1 MEVARQI
8 AIYIVETTK
17 KIIETLLSDI
27 EDKISFR
34 KMFPKI
40 DLKFDEK
47 KEERNL
53 SLDLF
58 DKSDE
63 YYEYLVKYFNFHLDV
78 FFEKEQK
85 SDIKIQFDS
94 SSFATIYFS
103 ILTNFL
109 LDFLTT
115 NKESYKEDI
124 IKFDITT
131 LCQIF
136 SLKKDKLIYSHS
148 FFYISV
154 KELDENYYNAKKL
167 CSLTKNIFVQ
177 KMYTYYKNDAI
188 KKINKMKSHLYDY
201 IRRGLY
207 DFKE

>member
-63 YYEYLVKYFNFHLDV
+63 YYEYLVEYFNFHLEE
-78 FFEKEQK
+78 FFEKNQK
-85 SDIKIQFDS
+85 NEK
-94 SSFATIYFS
+94 
-103 ILTNFL
+103 
-109 LDFLTT
+109 
-115 NKESYKEDI
+115 K
-124 IKFDITT
+124 
-131 LCQIF
+131 F
-136 SLKKDKLIYSHS
+136 SLNDHHLRQ
-148 FFYISV
+148 YI
-154 KELDENYYNAKKL
+154 
-167 CSLTKNIFVQ
+167 FQ
-177 KMYTYYKNDAI
+177 
-188 KKINKMKSHLYDY
+188 
-201 IRRGLY
+201 
-207 DFKE
+207 F